1 MRLRDV
7 MERPQTIDAEAS
19 AEEALQTGRST
30 LVVLAGKS
38 VTGVISEHD
47 LRNIPEAER
56 PTTKVAA
63 IARVVPSLAP
73 DDTVKEAANVLR
85 SRGVECV
92 PIVDDGTLIG
102 VLSVAGL
109 LELVG
114 RGALHVAESNGRT
127 VLRERAPRRVHRD
140 PS

>member
-19 AEEALQTGRST
+19 AEDALQTGQDS
-30 LVVLAGKS
+30 LVILSGKS
-38 VTGVISEHD
+38 VKGVISEYD
-47 LRNIPEAER
+47 LRAIPEAER
-56 PTTKVAA
+56 PITKVAD
-63 IARVVPSLAP
+63 IARDVPALAP

-85 SRGVECV
+85 SRRAECV
-92 PIVDDGTLIG
+92 PVVDDGTLIG
-102 VLSVAGL
+102 VVSVPGL

-114 RGALHVAESNGRT
+114 RGALHVTESNART
-127 VLRERAPRRVHRD
+127 VLRERAPRRVHRN